1 MMRRTAGL
9 MVSLTACGAVASAQ
23 SLFQQ
28 SSPEAAAAAE
38 QDPAAPLYGVSLYV
52 IEPPKPREFQEN
64 DLITILVREESLLER
79 EQTVE
84 SEKDYT
90 LQTPRVQL
98 PETVKFLLL
107 NGDPADVANLPE
119 LGVESN
125 NEFEGEGEYERED
138 RIEARITARVME
150 AKPNGTLLLEARS
163 VIQTDEETSTYLLSG
178 ICRTE
183 DVTEQNTVLSSQ
195 IFDLQLNV
203 QHEGELR
210 KATKKGLF
218 PRVLETLF
226 NF

>member
-1 MMRRTAGL
+1 MKRPTTILFGVATM
-9 MVSLTACGAVASAQ
+9 CAVASAQ

-38 QDPAAPLYGVSLYV
+38 QDPAAPLYGVSLYA
-52 IEPPKPREFQEN
+52 IEPPEPREFHEN

-90 LQTPRVQL
+90 LQTPRVQI
-98 PETVKFLLL
+98 PETLKFLLL

-119 LGVESN
+119 MDVESN
-125 NEFEGEGEYERED
+125 SEFEGEGEYERED
-138 RIEARITARVME
+138 RIEARITARVLE
-150 AKPNGTLLLEARS
+150 VKPNGTLLLEARS

-178 ICRTE
+178 ICRTD
-183 DVTEQNTVLSSQ
+183 DVTEGNTVLSSQ
-195 IFDLQLNV
+195 LFDLRLDV